1 MKTTWQKIGLCSLL
15 GAMIGIGINRTEA
28 VLNGSEIV
36 VSTILAILCIV
47 NSYFLL
53 EELFPRRR
61 HE

>member
-1 MKTTWQKIGLCSLL
+1 
-15 GAMIGIGINRTEA
+15 MIGIGINRTEA
-28 VLNGSEIV
+28 VLNGSEVVVSAIV
-36 VSTILAILCIV
+36 VIICII